1 MNIKERLI
9 LLAIAD
15 ALCNDREELLNIN
28 CHKLNCYNCI
38 QYPRIIG
45 VCRENR
51 DGLAYK
57 IFDFL
62 KKKFCN

>member
-1 MNIKERLI
+1 MNIRERLI

-15 ALCNDREELLNIN
+15 ALCNDSEESQNIN

-38 QYPRIIG
+38 QCHRIIG

-51 DGLAYK
+51 GGLAYK

-62 KKKFCN
+62 KNKFCN

>member
-15 ALCNDREELLNIN
+15 ALCNDSEELCNMN

-38 QYPRIIG
+38 QYHCIRD
-45 VCRENR
+45 VCGENR
-51 DGLAYK
+51 GGLAYK

>member
-15 ALCNDREELLNIN
+15 ALCNDNEGLCNMN
-28 CHKLNCYNCI
+28 CNKLNCYNCI
-38 QYPRIIG
+38 QCPRIIG
-45 VCRENR
+45 ACRVNR